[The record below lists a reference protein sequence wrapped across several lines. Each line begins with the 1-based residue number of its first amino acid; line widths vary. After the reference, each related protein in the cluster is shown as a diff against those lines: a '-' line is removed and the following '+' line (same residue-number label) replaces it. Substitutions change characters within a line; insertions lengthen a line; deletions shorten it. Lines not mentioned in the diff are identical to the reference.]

1 MAAPNVVSVATI
13 TGKTD
18 VTAAVGLTAETVVH
32 NDTAVATGK
41 VYKVN
46 RLTCSN
52 ILSAAATVTVDFYR
66 ASTAYTITKDISL
79 AAGSTLNVLRGESIY
94 LEEGDALRVT
104 SDTASALD
112 VVASYEIISE

>member
-18 VTAAVGLTAETVVH
+18 VSAAVGTSPTSITTNAAASG
-32 NDTAVATGK
+32 N

-46 RLTCSN
+46 FLTCSN
-52 ILSAAATVTVDFYR
+52 ILSAAATVTVDLFR
-66 ASTAYTITKDISL
+66 SSTAYTIAKDISIPAGATLDVL
-79 AAGSTLNVLRGESIY
+79 AKGVY

-104 SDTASALD
+104 SDTPSALD
-112 VVASYEIISE
+112 VVCSYEIISE

>member
-1 MAAPNVVSVATI
+1 MAAPNVVSVGVI

-18 VTAAVGLTAETVVH
+18 VAAAVGTSATSVVTNAAASGH
-32 NDTAVATGK
+32 

-79 AAGSTLNVLRGESIY
+79 AAGSTLNVLGQSIY
-94 LEEGDALRVT
+94 LEEGDSLRVT

>member
-18 VTAAVGLTAETVVH
+18 VSAAVGTTATTITT
-32 NDTAVATGK
+32 NAAASGQ

-46 RLTCSN
+46 LLTCAN
-52 ILSAAATVTVDFYR
+52 IVTAAATVTVDLYR
-66 ASTAYTITKDISL
+66 SATAYTIAKDISIP
-79 AAGSTLNVLRGESIY
+79 AGATLDVLNKGVY

-112 VVASYEIISE
+112 VVCSYEVISE

>member
-18 VTAAVGLTAETVVH
+18 VSAAVGTS
-32 NDTAVATGK
+32 ATSITTNAAASGQ

-46 RLTCSN
+46 LLTCSN
-52 ILSAAATVTVDFYR
+52 ILSAAATVTVDLYR
-66 ASTAYTITKDISL
+66 STTAYTIAKDISIP
-79 AAGSTLNVLRGESIY
+79 AGATLDVLSKGIY
-94 LEEGDALRVT
+94 LEEADSLRVT

-112 VVASYEIISE
+112 VVCSYEVISE

>member
-1 MAAPNVVSVATI
+1 MAAPNVVSVGTI
-13 TGKTD
+13 TGKTA
-18 VTAAVGLTAETVVH
+18 VSAAVGTTPVAVVS
-32 NDTAVATGK
+32 NSASSGEVR
-41 VYKVN
+41 KVN

-52 ILSAAATVTVDFYR
+52 ILAAAATVTVDFYR

-79 AAGSTLNVLRGESIY
+79 AAGSTLNVLGQSIY

>member
-18 VTAAVGLTAETVVH
+18 VAAAVGTSATSVVTNAAASGH
-32 NDTAVATGK
+32 

-52 ILSAAATVTVDFYR
+52 ILSAAATVTVDIYR

>member
-1 MAAPNVVSVATI
+1 MAAPNVVSVGTI

-18 VTAAVGLTAETVVH
+18 VVAAVGLTAESVVTNAAASGH
-32 NDTAVATGK
+32 

-79 AAGSTLNVLRGESIY
+79 AAGSTLNVLGQSIY
-94 LEEGDALRVT
+94 LEEGDSLRVT